1 MLNEGEARVVWM
13 WEQGFVAAHACAAAA
28 REDDARASR
37 ATGAGRATGRFRATA
52 RVAPTIYA
60 GDSGRGNALVKVV
73 MMFRSTMSFRAT
85 GPGRATRRFR
95 ATARV
100 APTGYE
106 RDVPLRL
113 VGGHVRSHR

>member
-1 MLNEGEARVVWM
+1 M

-37 ATGAGRATGRFRATA
+37 ATA
-52 RVAPTIYA
+52 RVAATIYA